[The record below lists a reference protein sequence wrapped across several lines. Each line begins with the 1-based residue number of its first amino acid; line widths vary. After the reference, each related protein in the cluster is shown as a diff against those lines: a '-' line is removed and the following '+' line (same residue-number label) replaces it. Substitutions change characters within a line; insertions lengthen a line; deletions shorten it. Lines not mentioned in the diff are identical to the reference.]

1 MPKDHDN
8 ATILIQEI
16 AKQLQELDTKIRS
29 GIKTVPMEYRQQY
42 DHVLGKIVNI
52 VTEEL
57 AELQQANK
65 EHKESEY
72 DPNFQAGYINYLN
85 SQ

>member
-16 AKQLQELDTKIRS
+16 AKQLQELDTKVRN
-29 GIKTVPMEYRQQY
+29 GIKTIPMAYRQQY

-52 VTEEL
+52 VKEEL

-65 EHKESEY
+65 DHQEVKY
-72 DPNFQAGYINYLN
+72 DRDFQAGYINYLN
-85 SQ
+85 Q

>member
-16 AKQLQELDTKIRS
+16 AKQLQELDTKMRK
-29 GIKTVPMEYRQQY
+29 GIKTVPMVYRQQY
-42 DHVLGKIVNI
+42 DYLLGKVVNI
-52 VTEEL
+52 VKEEL

-65 EHKESEY
+65 DHKEPEY

-85 SQ
+85 Q